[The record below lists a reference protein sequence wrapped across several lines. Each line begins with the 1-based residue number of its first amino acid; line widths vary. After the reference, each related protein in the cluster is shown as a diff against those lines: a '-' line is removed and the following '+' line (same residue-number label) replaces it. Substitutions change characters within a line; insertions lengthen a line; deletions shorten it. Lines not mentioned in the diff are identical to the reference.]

1 MRPLLALLLVLPACG
16 DCGQSTTFNF
26 TQDQRGEGNVT
37 LETLSTQLYI
47 EPALVTS
54 NSQRD
59 RVASARLH
67 ASVADMLVIT
77 GDDASGT
84 LTLTL
89 DNVHPEA
96 VPILRSARAGAFSEA
111 LGIASCPSGVTDL
124 TLPGCD
130 SEGQGDCAAFD
141 WSRDASTPTTL
152 TLALALS
159 PCRELALAIEPPPS
173 TSGDDVRFVVM
184 GAAPSTRRIVTIARA
199 ELAADATPDFY
210 VLLGDQLDGPSGDSL
225 LALYDASREIGVP
238 VIALVGDEE
247 LGADDGELF
256 EQTFGAFQFRW
267 TFKEVQ
273 FVNVYSARATLG
285 TRGLAN
291 LEAFLNELARE
302 DAIARALDGVELT
315 DGRTRR
321 WPALAF
327 TYAPPF
333 DPNGA
338 RERGLVDRTQAS
350 RLMSLLANYGV
361 DTLFAGRLVDN
372 FTLGDVRPTLRVT
385 TASDAPSGVGVQAQ
399 YLRVTLS
406 RSASEGSFPV
416 GDRFMTVEQLGLP
429 Q

>member
-1 MRPLLALLLVLPACG
+1 MRPLLALLLGLAACG
-16 DCGQSTTFNF
+16 DCDQSATFNF

-77 GDDASGT
+77 GDDASGA

-96 VPILRSARAGAFSEA
+96 VPILRAAREGAFSEA
-111 LGIASCPSGVTDL
+111 LGADACPSRVTDL

-130 SEGQGDCAAFD
+130 PEGQGTCAAFD
-141 WSRDASTPTTL
+141 WSRDPSTPTTL
-152 TLALALS
+152 TLTLGLS

-173 TSGDDVRFVVM
+173 TSGEDVRLVVM
-184 GAAPSTRRIVTIARA
+184 GASPNTQQLVNVARA
-199 ELAADATPDFY
+199 ERAAGSQVDFI
-210 VLLGDQLDGPSGDSL
+210 VLLGDQLEGASGDGL
-225 LALYDASREIGVP
+225 LDLYDASREIGVP

-267 TFKEVQ
+267 TFKQVQ

-285 TRGLAN
+285 ARGLAN
-291 LEAFLNELARE
+291 LEAFLQDMARE
-302 DAIARALDGVELT
+302 DAVARALDDAELL
-315 DGRTRR
+315 DGRSRR

-338 RERGLVDRTQAS
+338 RERGFVDRTQAA

-406 RSASEGSFPV
+406 RSAPAGSFPV

-429 Q
+429 